1 MIADC
6 NLSANED
13 NKILNRKVRKRNQD
27 AEKTTSKCANVID
40 QSFLTRNNVVFALVS
55 EGLQRMGDFN
65 RRVEEATER
74 LEQETSQFIK
84 YLNEEVVPAV
94 RQHST
99 KALRVAAQKMQE
111 LANYMDQH
119 SASRK

>member
-1 MIADC
+1 MNDF
-6 NLSANED
+6 
-13 NKILNRKVRKRNQD
+13 NRKVEETTARVG
-27 AEKTTSKCANVID
+27 KTV
-40 QSFLTRNNVVFALVS
+40 
-55 EGLQRMGDFN
+55 GDT
-65 RRVEEATER
+65 TER
-74 LEQETSQFIK
+74 LEQEAAQFIK
-84 YLNEEVVPAV
+84 YLNDEVVPAV